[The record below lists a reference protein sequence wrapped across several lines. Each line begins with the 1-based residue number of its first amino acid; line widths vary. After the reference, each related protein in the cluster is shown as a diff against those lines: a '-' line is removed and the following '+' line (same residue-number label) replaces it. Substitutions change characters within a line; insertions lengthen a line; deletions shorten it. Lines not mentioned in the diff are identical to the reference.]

1 MVPRQT
7 SLPSSSLG
15 YWRGTPGLSGPSTP
29 STQGGA
35 PVPTQGTSGL
45 SMGTGSVTIGGTE
58 WHPSV
63 LYLLALIIAEMVGFH
78 ILGRILK

>member
-1 MVPRQT
+1 
-7 SLPSSSLG
+7 
-15 YWRGTPGLSGPSTP
+15 
-29 STQGGA
+29 
-35 PVPTQGTSGL
+35 VPTQGTSGL